1 MQGCK
6 CWCMKILTIHGPP
19 VSHQVVVTSWNTWDF
34 RNTPLE
40 TEIDI
45 LRRLWSTEVR
55 TWGSKYDSMEP
66 GSGKVYI
73 SNEAL

>member
-1 MQGCK
+1 M
-6 CWCMKILTIHGPP
+6 IHVPP

-40 TEIDI
+40 NEIDNFGE
-45 LRRLWSTEVR
+45 TGGVGEVR
-55 TWGSKYDSMEP
+55 IWGSNYDSMEP

-73 SNEAL
+73 SNVAL